1 MGPGPVRGLAPVVG
15 PRETLATGAGVS
27 PARVKH
33 WYQVQVFQA
42 VSRRLAARAS
52 AIARS
57 EPHTWPHSSYTA
69 VSETA

>member
-1 MGPGPVRGLAPVVG
+1 MWTAGAAGLAPVV
-15 PRETLATGAGVS
+15 RL
-27 PARVKH
+27 KH

-57 EPHTWPHSSYTA
+57 WPQTWPHSSYTA

>member
-1 MGPGPVRGLAPVVG
+1 MWAAGAAGRSRWFGL
-15 PRETLATGAGVS
+15 
-27 PARVKH
+27 KH